1 MKKMRKFHPP
11 NINLLVFIFPAFI
24 LYLTFVL
31 VPAVGGIYYSLTNW
45 NGLNPTY
52 DYVGFSNYKEL
63 ITDVNFINS
72 IKFTARYVLYMVILQ
87 NVIALALALLIESVK
102 RGKVIFRTLYFFPN
116 MISMIIGGFIW
127 VFIFTRLVPYIASTF
142 SVGFLSHSWIGDP
155 KYSFYSILILSL
167 WGGVGYL
174 MIIYIAALQ
183 NVPTALKEAAI
194 IDGANKFQVFYYIV
208 RPMIS
213 HAITIG
219 IFISLSSSFKV
230 FEQVYALTGGGP
242 GRATQ
247 VVSLNIFNEAFHFQ
261 NRYGYASAK
270 AIILFLLIAVITLVQ
285 LRFMKKKEVEL

>member
-1 MKKMRKFHPP
+1 MKRKLPP
-11 NINLLVFIFPAFI
+11 NVYLIVFIFPALL
-24 LYLTFVL
+24 LYTIFVL

-45 NGLNPTY
+45 NGLNPTF

-63 ITDVNFINS
+63 LSDEYFIDS
-72 IKFTARYVLYMVILQ
+72 LLFTARYVLYMVLLQ
-87 NVIALALALLIESVK
+87 NGLALGLALLIESLK
-102 RGKVIFRTLYFFPN
+102 KGKVIFRTLYFFPN

-127 VFIFTRLVPYIASTF
+127 VFIFTRLIPYVAENLSL
-142 SVGFLSHSWIGDP
+142 SFLAHSWIGDP

-174 MIIYIAALQ
+174 MVIYIAALQ
-183 NVPTALKEAAI
+183 NVPMALKEAAT
-194 IDGANKFQVFYYIV
+194 IDGANKFQVFIHIV

-219 IFISLSSSFKV
+219 VFISLSSSFKV
-230 FEQVYALTGGGP
+230 FDQVYALTGGGP

-270 AIILFLLIAVITLVQ
+270 AMILFLLIAVITLIQ
-285 LRFMKKKEVEL
+285 LGFMKRKEVEV

>member
-1 MKKMRKFHPP
+1 MRRKLPP
-11 NINLLVFIFPAFI
+11 NVYLIVFIFPAFI
-24 LYLTFVL
+24 LYTIFVL
-31 VPAVGGIYYSLTNW
+31 VPAIGGMYYSLTNW
-45 NGLNPTY
+45 NGLNPTF

-63 ITDVNFINS
+63 LSDEYFIDS
-72 IKFTARYVLYMVILQ
+72 LKFTARYVLYMVLLQ
-87 NVIALALALLIESVK
+87 NGLALGLALLIESLK
-102 RGKVIFRTLYFFPN
+102 KGKVIFRTLYFFPN

-127 VFIFTRLVPYIASTF
+127 VFIFTRLIPYIAEGL
-142 SVGFLSHSWIGDP
+142 SVSFLQHSWIGDP

-174 MIIYIAALQ
+174 MVIYIAALQ
-183 NVPTALKEAAI
+183 NVPIALKEAAT
-194 IDGANKFQVFYYIV
+194 IDGANKFQVFIHII

-219 IFISLSSSFKV
+219 VFISLSSSFKV
-230 FEQVYALTGGGP
+230 FDQVYALTGGGP

-270 AIILFLLIAVITLVQ
+270 AIILFILIAIITLVQ
-285 LRFMKKKEVEL
+285 LGFMKRKEVEV

>member
-11 NINLLVFIFPAFI
+11 NLNLLVFIFPAFI
-24 LYLTFVL
+24 LYFTFVL

-63 ITDVNFINS
+63 LTDVTFIDS

-87 NVIALALALLIESVK
+87 NVIALTLALLIESVK
-102 RGKVIFRTLYFFPN
+102 RGKVMFRTLYFFPN

-127 VFIFTRLVPYIASTF
+127 VFIFTRLVPYIASAF

-183 NVPTALKEAAI
+183 NVPLALKEAAT
-194 IDGANKFQVFYYIV
+194 IDGANKLQVFYYIV

-219 IFISLSSSFKV
+219 I
-230 FEQVYALTGGGP
+230 
-242 GRATQ
+242 
-247 VVSLNIFNEAFHFQ
+247 
-261 NRYGYASAK
+261 
-270 AIILFLLIAVITLVQ
+270 
-285 LRFMKKKEVEL
+285 

>member
-1 MKKMRKFHPP
+1 MKRKLPP
-11 NINLLVFIFPAFI
+11 NVYLIVFILPAFI
-24 LYLTFVL
+24 LYTTFVL
-31 VPAVGGIYYSLTNW
+31 VPAVGGMYYSLTNW
-45 NGLNPTY
+45 NGLNPTF

-63 ITDVNFINS
+63 LSDEYFMDS
-72 IKFTARYVLYMVILQ
+72 LKFTARYVLYMVILQ
-87 NVIALALALLIESVK
+87 NGLALGLALLIESLK
-102 RGKVIFRTLYFFPN
+102 KGKVIFRTLYFFPN

-127 VFIFTRLVPYIASTF
+127 VFIFTRLIPYVSESLSLTF
-142 SVGFLSHSWIGDP
+142 LQHSWIGDP

-174 MIIYIAALQ
+174 MVIYIAALQ
-183 NVPTALKEAAI
+183 NVPTALKEAAT
-194 IDGANKFQVFYYIV
+194 IDGANKFQVFIHIV

-219 IFISLSSSFKV
+219 VFISLSSSFKV
-230 FEQVYALTGGGP
+230 FDQVYALTGGGP

-270 AIILFLLIAVITLVQ
+270 AIILFLLIAIITLIQ
-285 LRFMKKKEVEL
+285 LSFMKRKEVEV

>member
-1 MKKMRKFHPP
+1 MKRKLPP
-11 NINLLVFIFPAFI
+11 NVYLIVFIFPAFL
-24 LYLTFVL
+24 LYTIFVL

-45 NGLNPTY
+45 NGLNPTF

-63 ITDVNFINS
+63 LTDEYFIDS
-72 IKFTARYVLYMVILQ
+72 LLFTARYVLYMVLLQ
-87 NVIALALALLIESVK
+87 NGLALGLALLIESLK
-102 RGKVIFRTLYFFPN
+102 KGKVIFRTLYFFPN

-127 VFIFTRLVPYIASTF
+127 VFIFTRLIPYVAENLSL
-142 SVGFLSHSWIGDP
+142 SFLAHSWIGDP

-174 MIIYIAALQ
+174 MVIYIAALQ
-183 NVPTALKEAAI
+183 NVPMALKEAAT
-194 IDGANKFQVFYYIV
+194 IDGANKFQVFIHIV

-219 IFISLSSSFKV
+219 VFISLSSSFKV
-230 FEQVYALTGGGP
+230 FDQVYALTGGGP

-270 AIILFLLIAVITLVQ
+270 AMILFLLIAVITLIQ
-285 LRFMKKKEVEL
+285 LGFMKRKEVEV